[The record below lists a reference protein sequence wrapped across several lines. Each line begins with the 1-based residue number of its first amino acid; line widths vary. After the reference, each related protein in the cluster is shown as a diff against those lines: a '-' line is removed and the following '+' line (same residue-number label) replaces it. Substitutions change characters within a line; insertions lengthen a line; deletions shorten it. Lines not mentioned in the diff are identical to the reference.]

1 MSIGD
6 KGMKAIDEMTRETD
20 TNKIKTFITT
30 LRTKVNELGGYI
42 TTYTYKPLV
51 GMLSETQPNGNTVYY
66 EYDAFGRLK
75 NVKDNNKKTVK
86 SYEYNYKK

>member
-1 MSIGD
+1 MPITDRGLR
-6 KGMKAIDEMTRETD
+6 ALDEMRRETD
-20 TNKIKTFITT
+20 QDKISTFITT
-30 LRTKVNELGGYI
+30 IRKKVNELGGYI

-51 GMLSETQPNGNTVYY
+51 GMLSETSPNGNTVYY

-75 NVKDNNKKTVK
+75 NVKDINYKTLK